1 MRRRTILSIVLLL
14 LGSTAIGT
22 HALPDLTI
30 SAFDLRPGNPVAG
43 QQVEINVVV
52 SNLGASATSDPFSV
66 HVRVDGEEIAVRPFV
81 DPLSSGGSVRMSLEW
96 EAVVGPHTLVVEVD
110 PAVERIEESD
120 ETNNVKSILIAVQ
133 LSPESAA
140 ILSPLKVVVAPFE
153 DLTFS
158 GFLNLGVGVAD
169 KVSDRL
175 AGSGVRV
182 LQRTELE
189 AIMQERGLNPAQMED
204 VAQAG
209 RLLGADALVT
219 GAVTGVHVV
228 ESSLQLGF
236 LSLSGAD
243 VDVQLSAKLIDVD
256 SAEVLSV
263 VPGEGHDE
271 GATGFSV
278 NLGGLLS
285 SVSDDEEDI
294 CGGGLQTARSW
305 YNAGESVPFAY
316 HNAGAPRWFSIEVV
330 TAVGAFVE
338 WLGWQ
343 YVGSG
348 SCGIWYWDQLNASGM
363 QMSTGVYA
371 AKVWDGTTYVAEV
384 GFQIRPGISLT
395 SPPVIELTVGTA
407 AFEDTVVGGALNH
420 AADDLTAGLLEA
432 LQAAA
437 PALTALR
444 DDATFAA
451 TPLSSAE
458 GQVAAVLPDGRV
470 AINLGA
476 SSGVVAG
483 DIFQVVEVAN
493 LVVDPQSL
501 EILSYDTLSV
511 RGTLV
516 ISEVRERVSF
526 GIQQSSFEPAVGD
539 VVREMVP

>member
-14 LGSTAIGT
+14 FGSAAIGA

-30 SAFDLRPGNPVAG
+30 TTFDLRPENPVAG
-43 QQVEINVVV
+43 QQVEISVVV
-52 SNLGASATSDPFSV
+52 SNLGSSATSDPFSV
-66 HVRVDGEEIAVRPFV
+66 HVRLDGEEIAVRPIV
-81 DPLSSGGSVRMSLEW
+81 DPLPSGGSVRMSMVW
-96 EAVVGPHTLVVEVD
+96 EAVVGPHTLVAEVD
-110 PAVERIEESD
+110 PAIERIEESD
-120 ETNNVKSILIAVQ
+120 ETNNIRSRLVAVQ

-140 ILSPLKVVVAPFE
+140 ILSPLKVVVASFE

-158 GFLNLGVGVAD
+158 SFLNLGVGVAD

-209 RLLGADALVT
+209 RLLGADALIT
-219 GAVTGVHVV
+219 GTVNGVHVV

-243 VDVQLSAKLIDVD
+243 VDIQLSAKLIDVD
-256 SAEVLSV
+256 STEILSV

-285 SVSDDEEDI
+285 SVSEDEDDI

-305 YNAGESVPFAY
+305 YNAGESVPLAY
-316 HNAGAPRWFSIEVV
+316 HNAGAPQWFSIEVV
-330 TAVGAFVE
+330 TAVGAFVK

-348 SCGIWYWDQLNASGM
+348 SCGIWYWDQLNAAGM

-395 SPPVIELTVGTA
+395 SPPVIELTVGTS

-437 PALTALR
+437 PALTAPH
-444 DDATFAA
+444 DDATFATA
-451 TPLSSAE
+451 SLPAVE

-483 DIFQVVEVAN
+483 DVFQVLEVAD
-493 LVVDPQSL
+493 LIVDPQSL
-501 EILSYDTLSV
+501 EILSYETLSI

-526 GIQQSSFEPAVGD
+526 GVQQSGFEPAVGD
-539 VVREMVP
+539 VVREIAP